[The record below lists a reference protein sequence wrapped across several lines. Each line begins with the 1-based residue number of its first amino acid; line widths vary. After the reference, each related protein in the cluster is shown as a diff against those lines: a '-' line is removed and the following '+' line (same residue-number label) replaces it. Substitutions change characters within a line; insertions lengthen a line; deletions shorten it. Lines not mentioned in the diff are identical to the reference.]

1 MVGRCHEGLRTRAAR
16 LAAAAQALKQASG
29 ALAPFSLA
37 FMTDGRRIADPEPV
51 LRALPAG
58 SAVIFRD
65 YDHSRRAAIARRFLS
80 ICRGRGVLF
89 LVAGDQRLA
98 AAVGA
103 DGVHWPAGGRTADVR
118 ARAPGLVSVA
128 CHGAAD
134 LARARRLGAD
144 VALLSPVFPTRSHQ
158 EAEHLGPARFL
169 AIAAASP
176 LPVLALGGVD
186 ATNAALLDGRNV
198 AGLAAIGAFV
208 TGPPSP
214 RS

>member
-1 MVGRCHEGLRTRAAR
+1 LRTRAAR
-16 LAAAAQALKQASG
+16 LAAAARALKEASG
-29 ALAPFSLA
+29 AIAPFSLA
-37 FMTDGRRIADPEPV
+37 FLTDRRRVANPEPL

-65 YDHSRRAAIARRFLS
+65 YDHPRREALARRYLT
-80 ICRGRGVLF
+80 ICRVRGLLF
-89 LVAGDQRLA
+89 LLAGDQRLA

-103 DGVHWPAGGRTADVR
+103 DGVHWPAGGRRADAR
-118 ARAPGLVSVA
+118 ARAAGLVSVA
-128 CHGAAD
+128 CHGAGD
-134 LARARRLGAD
+134 LARAAGLGAD

-158 EAEHLGPARFL
+158 DTEHLGPARFL

-186 ATNAALLDGRNV
+186 AANARSLKGRNV